1 MESIQ
6 SILQPAETMHE
17 NHPEDRVNNLSRHSE
32 FLWVLFYD
40 KYLCKIILI
49 TALRRFSLEE
59 DPIERTN
66 PMKTSEVE
74 RNVRKWI
81 KEVSKVRKEL
91 GNFSICPFA
100 AKARYLI
107 VECAASAIV
116 PVEGYQVIIYVIEE
130 SFDLPEVQRW
140 VKIYNEKYKEWKF
153 FEDCASYDTYIK
165 DIKTNNGLYN
175 LILAQPKE
183 ELREFRKKL
192 AKTDYYDNWDE
203 EYLREILQDDYDL
216 IQKG

>member
-1 MESIQ
+1 
-6 SILQPAETMHE
+6 
-17 NHPEDRVNNLSRHSE
+17 
-32 FLWVLFYD
+32 VLFYD